1 MQLVATPAAPSLTP
15 KPPMLPTPGATPAAP
30 ASAAAPAGA
39 PKGGPAGP
47 KGAKPDLAA
56 LVGMPV
62 ADAVKAA
69 TTHLT
74 KLSGMTV
81 GGGTK
86 DGAAAAMGAAS
97 LLKDTSMLV
106 QVIHRNAV
114 PTHISPELEMNL
126 MAISTGM
133 AAASTQVALMG
144 QASKQPIAL
153 KEMLQTPTKAAL
165 DVLATVADHVARQQQ
180 QAANP
185 STAGYL

>member
-1 MQLVATPAAPSLTP
+1 MQLAAAPAAPPLIP
-15 KPPMLPTPGATPAAP
+15 KAP
-30 ASAAAPAGA
+30 ALPSPGGAATAGA
-39 PKGGPAGP
+39 PKGGPAAP
-47 KGAKPDLAA
+47 SGAKPDLAA

-62 ADAVKAA
+62 ADAVTAA
-69 TTHLT
+69 VSHLS
-74 KLSGMTV
+74 KLVNMTV

-86 DGAAAAMGAAS
+86 EGVAAAASAAN

-106 QVIHRNAV
+106 QIIHRNAI

-126 MAISTGM
+126 MATSTGM

-153 KEMLQTPTKAAL
+153 KEMLLTPTKAAL
-165 DVLATVADHVARQQQ
+165 QVLATVGDHVAREQKQV
-180 QAANP
+180 ANP